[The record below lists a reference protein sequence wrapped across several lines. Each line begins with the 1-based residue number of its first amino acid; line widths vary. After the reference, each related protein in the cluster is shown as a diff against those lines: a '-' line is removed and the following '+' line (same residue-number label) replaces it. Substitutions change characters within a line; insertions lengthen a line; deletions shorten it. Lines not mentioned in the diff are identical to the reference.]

1 MPIQLSRLSCVFCG
15 ELFRPRNLG
24 HKKYCSEKC
33 SNDAGNARKRVK
45 RDRIREN
52 VSILNNMK
60 IPYGQSRLV
69 TIEELKNL
77 GFDLNYSTRSV
88 PIWQEGNIWVGTR
101 FYFEQY
107 TLANQKGEITIY
119 HY

>member
-1 MPIQLSRLSCVFCG
+1 MPIQLSKLSCVFCG
-15 ELFRPRNLG
+15 ELFTPRNLG
-24 HKKYCSEKC
+24 HRKYCSEKC
-33 SNDAGNARKRVK
+33 TNDAGNAKKREK
-45 RDRIREN
+45 RNKIRAN
-52 VSILNNMK
+52 VSILNSMK
-60 IPYGQSRLV
+60 IPFGQSREV
-69 TIEELKNL
+69 TKEELKNL

-88 PIWQEGNIWVGTR
+88 RIWEEGNIWVGTR

>member
-33 SNDAGNARKRVK
+33 TNDAGNAKKREK
-45 RDRIREN
+45 RNKIRAN
-52 VSILNNMK
+52 VSILNSMK
-60 IPYGQSRLV
+60 IPFGQSREV
-69 TIEELKNL
+69 TKEELENL
-77 GFDLNYSTRSV
+77 GFDLRYVSRSV
-88 PIWQEGNIWVGTR
+88 PIWKEGNIQIGTR
-101 FYFEQY
+101 FYFEYY
-107 TLANQKGEITIY
+107 TIANQQGKLTLY